1 MQQDITKITAKM
13 QQTILKEYGFFNNE
27 FKQDGIDGNTFK
39 HKRIKGYYINMTLA
53 FDRPEI
59 TEEAQIKRILV
70 RHSRHSGKIVCIDT
84 WEIHGDELWFVS
96 RDTQTTLKK
105 KPSYLYVEDLQK
117 EINELKTEGRN
128 ILRDI
133 LQERNQLKAENEE
146 LKKEIE
152 ELRSQKPEARSRTRR
167 KSTRAKGRP
176 KVETDIEQQVIA
188 EFNNGVPKLQ
198 IAKKYDISRSSVYNI
213 LKRYDCQNSES

>member
-70 RHSRHSGKIVCIDT
+70 RHSRHSGKIMYIDT

-105 KPSYLYVEDLQK
+105 KPSYLYVEDLRE
-117 EINELKTEGRN
+117 EINELKSKGRE
-128 ILRDI
+128 I
-133 LQERNQLKAENEE
+133 LQENQQLKAENEE

-152 ELRSQKPEARSRTRR
+152 ILKSQKPETRTSRTRR

-176 KVETDIEQQVIA
+176 KVEADIEKQVIA

-198 IAKKYDISRSSVYNI
+198 IAKKYNISRSSVYNI
-213 LKRYDCQNSES
+213 LKRYECQNSES